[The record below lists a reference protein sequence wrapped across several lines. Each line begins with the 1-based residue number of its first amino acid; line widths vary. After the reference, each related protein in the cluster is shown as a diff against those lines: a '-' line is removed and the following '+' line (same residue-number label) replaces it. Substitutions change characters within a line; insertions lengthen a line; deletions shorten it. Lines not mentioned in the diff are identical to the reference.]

1 MLNTFNISDL
11 TKKQVVEAKNGVSK
25 NVLVSVCIQTFNHGN
40 YIKACLDGMLIQQT
54 DFEFE
59 ILLGEDA
66 STDATRK
73 ICIEYAEKH
82 PDKIRLFLHHR
93 ENNIKVGGNPTGRFN
108 FLYNLSKAQGKYVA
122 ICEGDDYWTDPLK
135 LQKQVDIL
143 EADSS
148 IAMVYSDAATIT
160 DGTLGAFYKEDQRP
174 KGVFN
179 LHKYLYEFQVF
190 GVPTCTSMLRADVMK
205 AAQSFLFRHADK
217 VISADFAMWAIAGK
231 FGNYHFL
238 EDKTAVR
245 RKHSTGIMGTLGGTR
260 AWFEAGIHLNHA
272 LAKEL
277 GPSTHAS
284 FYDGDWW
291 YYMELS
297 FWDLKE
303 KKWGHSVRHLAKSLL
318 AAGRSSKNNRIQ
330 ILRDYFYRLRQ
341 GFSGKN

>member
-1 MLNTFNISDL
+1 MKPT
-11 TKKQVVEAKNGVSK
+11 VSI
-25 NVLVSVCIQTFNHGN
+25 CCTTFNHEN
-40 YIKACLDGMLIQQT
+40 YIAKCIEGFLMQQT
-54 DFEFE
+54 DFLIE
-59 ILLGEDA
+59 ILIFEDA
-66 STDATRK
+66 SNDGTAEIVK
-73 ICIEYAEKH
+73 NYAAQDDRIITFIQSENQWSQQKYGMI
-82 PDKIRLFLHHR
+82 DWLFPAA
-93 ENNIKVGGNPTGRFN
+93 K
-108 FLYNLSKAQGKYVA
+108 GKYIA
-122 ICEGDDYWTDPLK
+122 LCEGDDYWTDPLK

-143 EADSS
+143 EADPS

-160 DGTLGAFYKEDQRP
+160 DSTLGEFYKGAKRP
-174 KGVFN
+174 QGTFN
-179 LHKYLYEFQVF
+179 FNQFQNLGF
-190 GVPTCTSMLRADVMK
+190 PTATSIVRSEPIMQ
-205 AAQSFLFRHADK
+205 AQQFLKKMENSIIQGDY
-217 VISADFAMWAIAGK
+217 VIWAIAGK

-238 EDKTAVR
+238 EEKTAVY

-277 GPSTHAS
+277 GASTHAS

-318 AAGRSSKNNRIQ
+318 AAGRSGKNNRIQ
-330 ILRDYFYRLRQ
+330 ILRDYFYWLRQ